1 MSKLLCSAFSIINY
15 SRYNQTRMEINYSP
29 MSYSFMHPFS
39 SSFALEYKIRI
50 TNTKTYMSVDERN
63 LIYYMGKRIVDVL
76 SPHVTLP

>member
-1 MSKLLCSAFSIINY
+1 
-15 SRYNQTRMEINYSP
+15 
-29 MSYSFMHPFS
+29 MHPFS